1 MSAPLQLSEEM
12 VAAIHRMAAAKGV
25 SPESVLKRAVFTY
38 TGKHNRPIPPADATN
53 VVSLRGED

>member
-12 VAAIHRMAAAKGV
+12 VAAINRVAAAKGV

-38 TGKHNRPIPPADATN
+38 TGKHDHQMEQVDQTN
-53 VVSLRGED
+53 VVLLRIAD